1 MRFWSKI
8 DSFELSATKVAV
20 SGDQRGTFVAECE
33 HRQDRLALWI
43 QK

>member
-33 HRQDRLALWI
+33 HRPIIDRTI
-43 QK
+43 SQ